1 MNQANFWRITLDTN
15 PDFCNLKCT
24 MCEDHSPYS
33 ESRATRKKRGVL
45 RPNMDKTLLEKVIR
59 EAHEMGV
66 TEIIPS
72 TMGEPLIYPHF
83 ETFLD
88 LCHELNLKL
97 NLTTNGTFPS
107 SEKHQNVEYWAK
119 RIIPIG
125 SDVKISWN
133 GATSSIHNAI
143 MLRSSLDQHIENA
156 KRFIA
161 VRNELSSNY
170 NCSLTM
176 QLTFMKDNLEE
187 VPAMVKLA
195 IDLGFDRIKGHQ
207 LWSHFPEIEEQNLR
221 SKVQSAE
228 RWNEVVDICQSI
240 AVGRNGEHKIALANF
255 HKLDIKKSNISLIG
269 ECPFLGKE
277 MWVDPSG
284 RFNVCCA
291 PDQER
296 KQLGYFGNLNQDSLI
311 SIVNSE
317 DYRHLQNNYLSKD
330 LCQNCNMRR
339 PNES

>member
-1 MNQANFWRITLDTN
+1 MKQQKFWRITLDTN
-15 PDFCNLKCT
+15 PDFCNLNCT
-24 MCEDHSPYS
+24 MCEDHSPYA
-33 ESRATRKKRGVL
+33 EGRASRKKRGVL
-45 RPNMDKTLLEKVIR
+45 RPNMDKALLEKVIR
-59 EAHEMGV
+59 EAHSMGV
-66 TEIIPS
+66 KEIIPS

-88 LCHELNLKL
+88 LCHELDLKL

-107 SEKHQNVEYWAK
+107 PEKHQNVEYWAK
-119 RIIPIG
+119 RIVPIG

-143 MLRSSLDQHIENA
+143 MLKSSLDQHMQNA
-156 KRFIA
+156 KRFIK
-161 VRNELSSNY
+161 VRDELSTGY
-170 NCSLTM
+170 DCSLTM

-187 VPAMVKLA
+187 VPAMVHLA

-221 SKVQSAE
+221 NNIESAE
-228 RWNEVVDICQSI
+228 RWNEVVDICESI
-240 AVGRNGEHKIALANF
+240 AVSDGKTKIALANF
-255 HKLDIKKSNISLIG
+255 HKLDISENKISLDG

-277 MWVDPSG
+277 MWIDPSG

-296 KQLGYFGNLNQDSLI
+296 KQLGYFGNLNEDSLVD
-311 SIVNSE
+311 IVNSE
-317 DYRHLQNNYLSKD
+317 GYRYLQSSYLSNE

-339 PNES
+339 PNDT